1 MQVTGIPPDA
11 QEIRAG
17 GDLLW
22 SLALLFPLQPSL
34 HAPLLLPRRRRLPR
48 GLGPDRLKPQG
59 LLRSCS
65 SESRFWV
72 TVLAEDIWVMD
83 DRDDSPERGE
93 WNPDPEEDQ
102 STRVVSWHGP
112 V

>member
-1 MQVTGIPPDA
+1 M
-11 QEIRAG
+11 
-17 GDLLW
+17 
-22 SLALLFPLQPSL
+22 
-34 HAPLLLPRRRRLPR
+34 
-48 GLGPDRLKPQG
+48 
-59 LLRSCS
+59 
-65 SESRFWV
+65 